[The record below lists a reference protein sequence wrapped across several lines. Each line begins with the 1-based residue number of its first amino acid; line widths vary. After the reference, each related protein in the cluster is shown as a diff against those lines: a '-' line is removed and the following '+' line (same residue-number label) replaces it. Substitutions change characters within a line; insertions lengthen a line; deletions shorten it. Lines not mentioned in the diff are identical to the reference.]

1 MKVSILR
8 GNEVF
13 ISETVL
19 NSILVAIVLI
29 VIGIIAKRETTK
41 ARIDKAPS
49 NFLNIIEILV
59 NFMEDMLKSNM
70 GAKNMKFAP
79 LMVTLI
85 SYLAVANTMTI
96 AGFTSPTSDYSIALT
111 LALFVFITV
120 QVEKFKSSGGLIG
133 YFKSFGKP
141 FALITPINI
150 ISELANPISMSFRLF
165 GNMMSGGL
173 IMALIHNSLGYL
185 SPFVKA
191 PLHLY
196 FDLFTGL
203 LQAYIFVLLTMIF
216 VEGATE

>member
-19 NSILVAIVLI
+19 NSILVTIVLI
-29 VIGIIAKRETTK
+29 VIGIIAKREVTK
-41 ARIDKAPS
+41 AKVDEAPS
-49 NFLNIIEILV
+49 NFLNIVEILLD
-59 NFMEDMLKSNM
+59 FIKDMLKSNM
-70 GAKNMKFAP
+70 GAKNMRFAP
-79 LMVTLI
+79 LMITLI
-85 SYLAVANTMTI
+85 SYLAVANTITI
-96 AGFTSPTSDYSIALT
+96 AGFASPTSDYSIALT
-111 LALFVFITV
+111 LALFVFIIV
-120 QVEKFKSSGGLIG
+120 QVEKFKSSGGVSG
-133 YFKSFGKP
+133 YFKSFTKP

-185 SPFVKA
+185 SPLVKA

-203 LQAYIFVLLTMIF
+203 LQAYIFVMLTMIF
-216 VEGATE
+216 VDGATE